1 MQKAQEISKRRGE
14 NVSKTQ
20 KMREICVIMAPT
32 HKEKESHIIL
42 QLYDC
47 LNKTK
52 RNDNTNRCVDVE
64 DSIFVFVCMC
74 VQNGEVNI
82 KM

>member
-1 MQKAQEISKRRGE
+1 MKKAQEISKRRGE

-32 HKEKESHIIL
+32 NEEKDSPTIL

-47 LNKTK
+47 LNKTRK
-52 RNDNTNRCVDVE
+52 NDNTNRCVTVE
-64 DSIFVFVCMC
+64 GSVRVSVC
-74 VQNGEVNI
+74 VY